1 MVELTEVIK
10 MANGLA
16 NKSNVISLRIDH
28 DVVDA
33 LKEQAKVDRMSLNV
47 LANNILQNYVDWER
61 DAKKAG
67 FLPITRDMLSSILL
81 KVADEDIEEIV
92 QNTKDIIKAQ
102 IIYMEKQYELRSFL
116 HWLRN
121 RCRASGFSAKE
132 FYQNDVLICII
143 QHELGWKWSV
153 YCKALIKTVLDDLA
167 KGKVDFDISSSMLI
181 FRITVDQ
188 QTKQSALEIM

>member
-1 MVELTEVIK
+1 

-28 DVVDA
+28 DVVEA
-33 LKEQAKVDRMSLNV
+33 LKEQAKGDRMSLNV

-81 KVADEDIEEIV
+81 KVADKDIEEIV
-92 QNTKDIIKAQ
+92 ENTKDIIKAQ
-102 IIYMEKQYELRSFL
+102 IIYMEKQYELGSFL

-188 QTKQSALEIM
+188 QTKQSALEII